1 MIHLKEYFDTLIE
14 WDVHVPSCFL
24 FLFKEVV
31 MSNLLVA
38 REQWIQ
44 FQGKNPFPH
53 VDQSIFEKKSAS
65 EYLPIHRDISVHN
78 SICVP
83 FNTPI
88 NCNSFH
94 K

>member
-38 REQWIQ
+38 REQWIK

-53 VDQSIFEKKSAS
+53 VDQSKFEKKVPLNTCQYIGISLS
-65 EYLPIHRDISVHN
+65 IIPFVYRSIHQ
-78 SICVP
+78 
-83 FNTPI
+83 
-88 NCNSFH
+88 
-94 K
+94 